1 MVRYLKQY
9 GVRVKNNRFMLD
21 FMHQD
26 RRYRPLTIY
35 EANKIN
41 RSKVEKL
48 LNSIKI
54 DLERGQ
60 FLLANYSQSL
70 VNPNYLAHLDVNF
83 VQNQDKINT
92 VYLIDEQLEVYRKRF
107 EAGTLSVATYEGY
120 KYAINLHLKPFFN
133 EVAIGS
139 IDYLMLEQ
147 LIDKLPF
154 SRKRIGLILRP
165 LKLVI
170 KRALKVNYITINP
183 FDKLDNE
190 YLLTVSVT
198 SDYEVNLFSQEEII
212 LILDNCEH
220 LTVRNY
226 IQTGFWSGMR
236 ISEMFALEWS
246 DIDFE
251 LETIRVNKS
260 QTRNRLIKD
269 PKTPAGNR
277 IIEMTPKAKEALLS
291 QFEITGKD
299 QDQRVF
305 KTPRN
310 KIWAKPDNLGRY
322 WRVAL
327 EKAGVVYRN
336 PYQMRHTFI
345 SHMLSLGNSPLIL
358 YRMVGH
364 ENSELLYKKYARF
377 IKTTSGKLLKTE

>member
-120 KYAINLHLKPFFN
+120 KYAINLHLKPFFD

-170 KRALKVNYITINP
+170 KRALKANYITINP

-198 SDYEVNLFSQEEII
+198 SDYEVNPFSQEEII

-345 SHMLSLGNSPLIL
+345 SYMLSLGNSPLIL

-377 IKTTSGKLLKTE
+377 IKSTSGKLLKTE